1 MAKITHLFFDLG
13 GVCLTNGWDH
23 HSREKAAEFFDYDYG
38 ESDKRHE
45 SVIEKFETGR
55 ITRRDYLKETVFYK
69 KRKFTEIDFVGFMES
84 QSKAHKSSFEVLE
97 KLRSQN
103 KYTVSV
109 FNNESL
115 ELNLYRIEKFKLKRY
130 FSNFFSSCF
139 LGAKKPDLEIFQK
152 VLGITQIR
160 AEQGI
165 LIDDREQ
172 NVKAAA
178 GCGFQIVHFPEVA
191 GLEEKLI
198 KKGIIL

>member
-23 HSREKAAEFFDYDYG
+23 HSREKAAEYFDYDYR
-38 ESDKRHE
+38 ESDERHVQI
-45 SVIEKFETGR
+45 SEKFETGQ
-55 ITRRDYLKETVFYK
+55 ISRRNYLKEIVFFK
-69 KRKFTEIDFVGFMES
+69 KRKFTEKDFVGFMES

-97 KLRSQN
+97 KLRLQD
-103 KYTVSV
+103 KYTISA

-139 LGAKKPDLEIFQK
+139 LGAKKPDSEIFQK

-165 LIDDREQ
+165 LIDDREG
-172 NVKAAA
+172 NITAAA
-178 GCGFQIVHFPEVA
+178 ECGFQTVYFPEVV
-191 GLEEKLI
+191 GLEEKLN
-198 KKGIIL
+198 KKGIIF